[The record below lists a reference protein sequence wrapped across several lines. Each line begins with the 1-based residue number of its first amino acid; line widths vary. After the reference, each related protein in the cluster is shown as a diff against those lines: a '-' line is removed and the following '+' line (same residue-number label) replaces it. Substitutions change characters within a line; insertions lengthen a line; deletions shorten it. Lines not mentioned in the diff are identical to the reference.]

1 MWFWWDTYLS
11 GYIHVNIFMGY
22 LCKVDL
28 SNAKF
33 DHEIIIAHDSTKT
46 NNFDSFLQFLRFTL
60 TPGILQRMSFYEC
73 VKYFLWADFFLRS
86 IFGVQ
91 RKNCIT
97 KRSMLLRKNTD
108 ANFIIKWIL
117 KNIKRSNV
125 SPLKMHEMN
134 ETTPKHTKNQSKIT
148 FLDEING
155 CAQIRRVFQREMI
168 SIRLIRERGSKA
180 RVNELWFFIF
190 GTMVFA

>member
-1 MWFWWDTYLS
+1 
-11 GYIHVNIFMGY
+11 MGY

-73 VKYFLWADFFLRS
+73 DKYFLWADFFLRS

-91 RKNCIT
+91 QELYNETEHAFEKKHR
-97 KRSMLLRKNTD
+97 RE
-108 ANFIIKWIL
+108 FHY
-117 KNIKRSNV
+117 NV
-125 SPLKMHEMN
+125 SN
-134 ETTPKHTKNQSKIT
+134 EFSKIQSEVT
-148 FLDEING
+148 FPLWKCTKWTKLHENTLKTNQKLHFSMKLTVVRKLDEYFKEKWY
-155 CAQIRRVFQREMI
+155 Q
-168 SIRLIRERGSKA
+168 LD
-180 RVNELWFFIF
+180 
-190 GTMVFA
+190 